1 MGVLDFWNIA
11 VFILIFGLTMLW
23 TLAMHQH
30 PKQPSSSVTK
40 LEFENMGQL
49 TLEHC
54 NTCSRFSL
62 SLTCFVHKRIIY
74 FNQCGVFL
82 KSVLTLITLGGDKP
96 VLGNRNLS
104 WLELWIISIILYNCS
119 FLRCSAQMLSGVM
132 L

>member
-54 NTCSRFSL
+54 NSEHLLLF
-62 SLTCFVHKRIIY
+62 FFK
-74 FNQCGVFL
+74 FNMFCPQTYHL
-82 KSVLTLITLGGDKP
+82 LQSVWGFFK
-96 VLGNRNLS
+96 V
-104 WLELWIISIILYNCS
+104 S
-119 FLRCSAQMLSGVM
+119 FNVNYRRR
-132 L
+132 